1 MTLSGCEQ
9 FAHGVTYNEVMKL
22 FAMGY
27 SWSGN
32 ASHLAASNTASVAS
46 EPWLTCVPPLTVYGT
61 KPTLYTE

>member
-1 MTLSGCEQ
+1 MCLNWGFRCEQ

-32 ASHLAASNTASVAS
+32 AYNGFDINLDRLPGAA
-46 EPWLTCVPPLTVYGT
+46 PRG
-61 KPTLYTE
+61 